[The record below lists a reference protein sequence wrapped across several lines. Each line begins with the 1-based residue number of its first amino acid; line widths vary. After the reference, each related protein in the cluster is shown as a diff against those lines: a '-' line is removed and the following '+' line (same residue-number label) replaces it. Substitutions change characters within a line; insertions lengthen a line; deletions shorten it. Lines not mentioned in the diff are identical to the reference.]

1 MLKKFYLLPVAVFF
15 MVLMGGCEKSEPEGP
30 AEKIGKEIDKATKEA
45 GQQFGDALEKTGQAL
60 EEAGKK
66 LQKKEK
72 K

>member
-1 MLKKFYLLPVAVFF
+1 MLRKFCLLLVVVSF
-15 MVLMGGCEKSEPEGP
+15 MVLTGGCEKSEPEGP
-30 AEKIGKEIDKATKEA
+30 AEKLGKEIDKAAKQA
-45 GQQFGDALEKTGQAL
+45 GQQIGETMEKTGQAL

>member
-1 MLKKFYLLPVAVFF
+1 MLKKFYLPLAAASFL
-15 MVLMGGCEKSEPEGP
+15 VLAGGCEKSEPEGP

-45 GQQFGDALEKTGQAL
+45 GQQIGEALEKTGQAL

-66 LQKKEK
+66 LKKKEK

>member
-1 MLKKFYLLPVAVFF
+1 MLKRIYLLLAVVSF
-15 MVLMGGCEKSEPEGP
+15 MVLAGGCEKREPEGP

-45 GQQFGDALEKTGQAL
+45 GQQIGEALGKTGQTL

>member
-1 MLKKFYLLPVAVFF
+1 MPKKFYLLLAVIFF
-15 MVLMGGCEKSEPEGP
+15 MFLAGGCEKSEPEGP
-30 AEKIGKEIDKATKEA
+30 AEKIGKEIDKATKET
-45 GQQFGDALEKTGQAL
+45 GKQIGEALEKTGQAL